1 MDKQLG
7 RLGLA
12 KRAGRL
18 AIGFDPALKAVKDGS
33 AVLILLASDL
43 SEKTLKEWRF
53 AAERYAAGIPH
64 RIADRH
70 AHIGRAQLRQH
81 CAVTEFHHGMHNAL
95 GMDEHMDLF
104 RVGVKEPF
112 SLDHLQR
119 FIEHRGRIHSDLR
132 AHRPVGMR

>member
-33 AVLILLASDL
+33 AVLILLAEDL

-53 AAERYAAGIPH
+53 AAERYAVPE
-64 RIADRH
+64 
-70 AHIGRAQLRQH
+70 Q
-81 CAVTEFHHGMHNAL
+81 TEPYTKEELGGAL
-95 GMDEHMDLF
+95 GAYRAVGLIAVCDEGFAAAM
-104 RVGVKEPF
+104 
-112 SLDHLQR
+112 
-119 FIEHRGRIHSDLR
+119 HRT
-132 AHRPVGMR
+132 AHTQEEE